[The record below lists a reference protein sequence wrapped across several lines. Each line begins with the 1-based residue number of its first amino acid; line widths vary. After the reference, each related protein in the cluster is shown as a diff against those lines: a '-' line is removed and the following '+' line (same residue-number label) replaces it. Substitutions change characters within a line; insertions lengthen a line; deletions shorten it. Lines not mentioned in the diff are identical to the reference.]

1 MYKKFKKIWNAITGV
16 IVAIVVAL
24 AIAIV
29 GVRLFGV
36 DVYAVTSG
44 SMEPTLPVGSLIY
57 VKETSFENI
66 KAGPEGDII
75 TFKLSGDT
83 VATHRAIEKDE
94 AAQTIK
100 TKGDNNAEADGAPVM
115 SGNVLGVVKAHIPL
129 LGYVADYVQNPPGT
143 YVSIA
148 GAAFILLLLCIPDL
162 FEPTKKKVKET
173 GTESGKDGNG
183 EDKEPEKADTAAAD
197 TADSDNGSGEN

>member
-1 MYKKFKKIWNAITGV
+1 MYKKFKRIWNTITGV
-16 IVAIVVAL
+16 IVAVVVAL

-57 VKETSFENI
+57 VKETSFDNI

-115 SGNVLGVVKAHIPL
+115 AGNVLGVVKAHIPL
-129 LGYVADYVQNPPGT
+129 LGYVANYVQNPPGT

-148 GAAFILLLLCIPDL
+148 GAAFVLLLLCIPDL

-173 GTESGKDGNG
+173 GAESETEDNGKA
-183 EDKEPEKADTAAAD
+183 EKTEKVDTA
-197 TADSDNGSGEN
+197 TADSADTDNGSGDN